1 MSENLQSY
9 SAKGEVSNL
18 IKRRTRFER
27 IKVAFSKAPISAWFG
42 MLVIAVYL
50 FAAFFAPFIAPHGEA
65 EVFPIAYAPWGGEHL
80 LGTDQIGRDVFSRLI
95 FAARNTLGICF
106 LACSIALI
114 VGTIFGI
121 IAAIDRRYIDQFL
134 SRTIDTLMA
143 IPVMIFTFILL
154 SVFGPSNMNLILIL
168 GILES
173 TRFFRISRSVA
184 VGQVVLEYVEVAKL
198 RGEKLSYIIF
208 KEILPNIAS
217 PLIVEFGVRFIFII
231 FTVSSLSFLGLGIQ
245 PPAADWAAMVREN
258 AILIQYAQY
267 DITAGLTPLIPAA
280 IIALLALAINFVIDW
295 YLYITSGLKDD
306 LK

>member
-1 MSENLQSY
+1 MSENLSY
-9 SAKGEVSNL
+9 SAKSEVANL
-18 IKRRTRFER
+18 IKRRTRLER
-27 IKVAFSKAPISAWFG
+27 LKIALSKAPISAWFG
-42 MLVIAVYL
+42 MIVLFIYF
-50 FAAFFAPFIAPHGEA
+50 FAAIFAPLIAPHGEA
-65 EVFPIAYAPWGGEHL
+65 EIFPVAYAPWGDGHIF
-80 LGTDQIGRDVFSRLI
+80 GTDQIGRDIFSRI
-95 FAARNTLGICF
+95 IYAARNTIGICLLATFIALGI
-106 LACSIALI
+106 
-114 VGTIFGI
+114 GTVFGI
-121 IAAIDRRYIDQFL
+121 IAALDRSYLDQLL
-134 SRTIDTLMA
+134 SRIVDTLMA

-154 SVFGPSNMNLILIL
+154 SVFGPTNFNLIVIL

-208 KEILPNIAS
+208 REILPNIAS

-306 LK
+306 IK

>member
-1 MSENLQSY
+1 MNENLSY
-9 SAKGEVSNL
+9 SAKGEVANL
-18 IKRRTRFER
+18 GQRRTRFER
-27 IKVAFSKAPISAWFG
+27 LKIALSKAPLSAWFG
-42 MLVIAVYL
+42 MIVLFIYF
-50 FAAFFAPFIAPHGEA
+50 FAAIFAPFIAPHGEA
-65 EVFPIAYAPWGGEHL
+65 EIFPVAYAPWGNGHIF
-80 LGTDQIGRDVFSRLI
+80 GTDQIGRDIFSRII
-95 FAARNTLGICF
+95 FAARNTIGICLIATV
-106 LACSIALI
+106 LALFI
-114 VGTIFGI
+114 GTILGI
-121 IAAIDRRYIDQFL
+121 IAALDRRYIDQIL
-134 SRTIDTLMA
+134 SRIVDTLMS

-154 SVFGPSNMNLILIL
+154 SVFGPTNLNLILIL

-208 KEILPNIAS
+208 REILPNISS
-217 PLIVEFGVRFIFII
+217 PLIVEFGIRFIFII

-295 YLYITSGLKDD
+295 YLYINSGLKDD
-306 LK
+306 IK

>member
-1 MSENLQSY
+1 MSENTKSY
-9 SAKGEVSNL
+9 SAKGEVSN
-18 IKRRTRFER
+18 ITKRRTRFER
-27 IKVAFSKAPISAWFG
+27 IKIAFSKAPLSAWFG
-42 MLVIAVYL
+42 RIVLSIYL
-50 FAAFFAPFIAPHGEA
+50 IAAFFAPFIAPHGEA
-65 EVFPIAYAPWGGEHL
+65 EVFPVAYAPWGGEHL
-80 LGTDQIGRDVFSRLI
+80 LGTDQIGRDILSRLI
-95 FAARNTLGICF
+95 FASRNTLGICF
-106 LACSIALI
+106 LACTIALFI
-114 VGTIFGI
+114 GTIFGI
-121 IAAIDRRYIDQFL
+121 IAAIDRSYIDQIL
-134 SRTIDTLMA
+134 SRSIDTLMA

-154 SVFGPSNMNLILIL
+154 SVFGPSNLNLILIL
-168 GILES
+168 GVLES

-208 KEILPNIAS
+208 REILPNIAS

-306 LK
+306 IK